1 MTERR
6 TPVALVTG
14 ARRGIGRGIAWGL
27 AEAGFDVVVNDVVED
42 GEVGATLA
50 GVAERGRA
58 SAFLAHDVA
67 DIAGHATFA
76 ERAWQA
82 FGTVDCL
89 VNNAGVQV
97 ARRGDILDVTP
108 ASFDRLVAVNLRGT
122 FFLTQACARRM
133 VAERRG
139 TADPPRSIVTVSSA
153 TARAPGPNL
162 AEYCMT
168 KSALAMMSQLYA
180 LRLAADDIMC
190 YEVRPG
196 IIRTD
201 MTAPAKDR
209 YDRLIAEG
217 GTPVA
222 RWGEPGDVGRAVAA
236 LAARMLPFCTGDA
249 FDIDGGLHMRV
260 L

>member
-1 MTERR
+1 MNERR

-14 ARRGIGRGIAWGL
+14 ARRGIGRGIAFAL

-42 GEVGATLA
+42 DAVGETLA
-50 GVAERGRA
+50 GLAERGRRG
-58 SAFLAHDVA
+58 AFLVHDVA
-67 DIAGHATFA
+67 DVAGHAAFA

-97 ARRGDILDVTP
+97 AQRGDILDVTP

-122 FFLTQACARRM
+122 FFLAQACARRM
-133 VAERRG
+133 VAEPRD
-139 TADPPRSIVTVSSA
+139 AVDPPRSIVTVSSA
-153 TARAPGPNL
+153 TARSPGVHL
-162 AEYCMT
+162 AEYSMT
-168 KSALAMMSQLYA
+168 KAGLAMMSQLFA
-180 LRLAADDIMC
+180 LRLAQHDIMC

-201 MTAPAKDR
+201 MTAPAKAR
-209 YDRLIAEG
+209 YDKLIAEG

-222 RWGEPGDVGRAVAA
+222 RWGEPDDVGRAVAA

-249 FDIDGGLHMRV
+249 FDIDGGLHMRA